1 MDKRLVLFGMFVGST
16 LGAYVPVWF
25 GASTFS
31 FSSVLGTF
39 IGGILGI
46 WIIVKLFS

>member
-1 MDKRLVLFGMFVGST
+1 MLGMIIGST

-31 FSSVLGTF
+31 LSSVIGTF
-39 IGGILGI
+39 LGGIIGI
-46 WIIVKLFS
+46 MLVVKLSGGV